1 MGFQEDSGN
10 SLGLLEKSTAA
21 SQATTD
27 LRCTSSQDSLGRFIG
42 GAANWDLNH
51 HCRRLLRSPFLRL
64 QRNLN
69 EFPWNS
75 EILGIR
81 DRRAKIGDD
90 FIPMAD
96 RSAERVT
103 RTRIRAEIAGN
114 RLELIESGKA
124 RLALLL
130 ELIAGAER
138 SIRMLM
144 YMFNADAAGRS
155 VRDALAA
162 AARRGIEV
170 RLLVDGFGSDAGPEF
185 FSIFDEVG
193 AEHCVFNPSYGRSY
207 LLRNHQKLVVIDDR
221 VAIVGGANI
230 DDTYMNDVGA
240 THWRDLWLRI
250 EGPEVAMPS
259 RYFDLVFRWSKRKNP
274 ALKYLRRQIAEF
286 SEWRGPLQWKFS
298 GPLSMRNSWWRSIG
312 QDIRSGHRLE
322 MIFAYFAPPGAML
335 RRIGRLGRRGRA
347 RIITPA
353 KSDNNS
359 TIEAARH
366 SYSRLLRRHV
376 EMYEYQPAKLHT
388 KLAIVDDIVHI
399 GSSNFDYRSLYINM
413 EVMLRIKDQG
423 FAEAMRGYFD
433 DEVAHSRWI
442 TPALHKRR
450 ANPWRRIKWAISH
463 FLVNVMDYTVTRR
476 LNFRVER

>member
-1 MGFQEDSGN
+1 
-10 SLGLLEKSTAA
+10 
-21 SQATTD
+21 
-27 LRCTSSQDSLGRFIG
+27 
-42 GAANWDLNH
+42 
-51 HCRRLLRSPFLRL
+51 
-64 QRNLN
+64 
-69 EFPWNS
+69 
-75 EILGIR
+75 
-81 DRRAKIGDD
+81 
-90 FIPMAD
+90 
-96 RSAERVT
+96 
-103 RTRIRAEIAGN
+103 
-114 RLELIESGKA
+114 
-124 RLALLL
+124 
-130 ELIAGAER
+130 
-138 SIRMLM
+138 
-144 YMFNADAAGRS
+144 
-155 VRDALAA
+155 
-162 AARRGIEV
+162 
-170 RLLVDGFGSDAGPEF
+170 
-185 FSIFDEVG
+185 
-193 AEHCVFNPSYGRSY
+193 

-230 DDTYMNDVGA
+230 DETYMNDVGA

-433 DEVAHSRWI
+433 DEIAHSRWI